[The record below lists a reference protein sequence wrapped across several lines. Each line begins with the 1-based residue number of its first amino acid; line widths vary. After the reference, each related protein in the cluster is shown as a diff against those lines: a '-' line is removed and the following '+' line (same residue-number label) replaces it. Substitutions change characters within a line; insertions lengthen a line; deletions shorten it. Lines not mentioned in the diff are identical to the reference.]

1 MYMELILFYRESGQP
16 TPAKRCPSPAQLR
29 ASTDTHPAPG
39 SSAFPSPL
47 QTKQI
52 RQQRFHAVKRRFQKI
67 KRIRQQHRQTLRIIL
82 FRCLFTFK
90 IDAGYI
96 RFAQALLNQ
105 LAFADAPASINQAD
119 LHPFIQKQT
128 MQILALLF
136 PSVEFHLLGHL
147 RLGLVRVYYAVDNRK
162 NNHLKNS
169 K

>member
-1 MYMELILFYRESGQP
+1 M
-16 TPAKRCPSPAQLR
+16 
-29 ASTDTHPAPG
+29 
-39 SSAFPSPL
+39 
-47 QTKQI
+47 
-52 RQQRFHAVKRRFQKI
+52 
-67 KRIRQQHRQTLRIIL
+67 KRIRQQHRQALRVIL

-90 IDAGYI
+90 IDAGYV

-147 RLGLVRVYYAVDNRK
+147 RLGLVRVHYTVS
-162 NNHLKNS
+162 NS
-169 K
+169 KIQSSTKYSSEYIPCYSSELSVRNSY